1 MTVIWRNIPGFS
13 KYQASNKGFI
23 RNTKTKYVRKNSKTL
38 NGYSRVSLIGDDEKK
53 KSLRVHRIIA
63 NSFIPNPEN
72 KPTVNHKNHKRS
84 DNRLENLEWMTQR
97 EQNLHSRKNKQIR
110 GRPVWRCDPI
120 TREKIELF
128 DSIHEACDELSKT
141 IKTSVK
147 YSTIGDNIRA
157 NKKIP
162 NNKRMSISYG
172 FGWCYYTREI
182 VGEIW
187 KDIDPSI
194 IRGHKM
200 FEISSHGRL
209 RRPNGNIYEPL
220 GKYNTYVTQRIGDN
234 SYPAHR
240 LVALTFIDNPQ
251 NKKCVNHIDGIKSN
265 CLLGNLEWAT
275 HSENSQHAVD
285 NNLINNNN
293 NKIWVNQYTLEGDFI
308 QKFDSITIAT
318 RHLKLKR
325 LRFENEHSGG
335 FQWRREGD
343 YREVKSL
350 VLDKMTK
357 RKLDPRIFQYTRNGD
372 LVKIHDSLKHACEE
386 LGGMITT
393 NCKISRG
400 FQWRTP
406 IDDRPVSVD

>member
-265 CLLGNLEWAT
+265 CLLENLEWNT
-275 HSENSQHAVD
+275 PSENAQHAID
-285 NNLINNNN
+285 TNLNPC
-293 NKIWVNQYTLEGDFI
+293 KKWVKQYTLEGVFI
-308 QKFDSITIAT
+308 QKFDSIMIASK
-318 RHLKLKR
+318 HVKIKR
-325 LRFENEHSGG
+325 LNFQSEHSGG

-357 RKLDPRIFQYTRNGD
+357 RKLDLRIFQYTRNGD

-386 LGGMITT
+386 IGDQVNINYNTS
-393 NCKISRG
+393 KG

-406 IDDRPVSVD
+406 IDNRPVSVD

>member
-23 RNTKTKYVRKNSKTL
+23 RNTKTKYVHKSSKTSK
-38 NGYSRVSLIGDDEKK
+38 GYSRVLLIDDDEKK
-53 KSLRVHRIIA
+53 KNLRVHRLIA
-63 NSFIPNPEN
+63 KSFIPNPEN

-97 EQNLHSRKNKQIR
+97 EQILHSRKNKQLR

-128 DSIHEACDELSKT
+128 DSIHKACEELSKT
-141 IKTSVK
+141 IKTGVK
-147 YSTIGDNIRA
+147 YSTISDNIRA

-187 KDIDPSI
+187 KDIDPLI
-194 IRGHKM
+194 IRDHKM

-209 RRPNGNIYEPL
+209 RRPNGNICEPV
-220 GKYNTYVTQRIGDN
+220 GKYNTYGIHAIGTN
-234 SYPAHR
+234 EYKAHR
-240 LVALTFIDNPQ
+240 LVALTFIENPQ
-251 NKKCVNHIDGIKSN
+251 NKKYVNHIDGIKSN
-265 CLLGNLEWAT
+265 CLLSNLEWNT
-275 HSENSQHAVD
+275 PSENAQHAID
-285 NNLINNNN
+285 TNLNSC
-293 NKIWVNQYTLEGDFI
+293 KKWVNQYTLEGDFI
-308 QKFDSITIAT
+308 QKFDSITIARKQAKVKYLNFQT
-318 RHLKLKR
+318 
-325 LRFENEHSGG
+325 EHSDG

-343 YREVKSL
+343 YREVKPL
-350 VLDKMTK
+350 VFDKMAK
-357 RKLDPRIFQYTRNGD
+357 RKLDPRIFQYTRSGD

-386 LGGMITT
+386 LGGRINT

-400 FQWRTP
+400 FKWRRS
-406 IDDRPVSVD
+406 IDRPVSVD

>member
-23 RNTKTKYVRKNSKTL
+23 RNTKTKYVRKNSKTPG
-38 NGYSRVSLIGDDEKK
+38 GYSSVILKGDDGKK
-53 KSLRVHRIIA
+53 RTLLIHRLVAI
-63 NSFIPNPEN
+63 SFISNPEK

-110 GRPVWRCDPI
+110 RRPVWRCDPI

-128 DSIHEACDELSKT
+128 DSIYEACDKLSKT
-141 IKTSVK
+141 IKTGVK
-147 YSTIGDNIRA
+147 YSTISDNICA

-187 KDIDPSI
+187 KDIDPLI
-194 IRGHKM
+194 IRDHKM

-209 RRPNGNIYEPL
+209 RRPNGNICEPL
-220 GKYNTYVTQRIGDN
+220 GKYNTHVRHQIGDHK
-234 SYPAHR
+234 YYAHR
-240 LVALTFIDNPQ
+240 LIALTFMENPQ
-251 NKKCVNHIDGIKSN
+251 NKEYVNHIDGIKSN
-265 CLLGNLEWAT
+265 CLLDNLEWNTA
-275 HSENSQHAVD
+275 SENSQHAVD
-285 NNLINNNN
+285 TNLNNC
-293 NKIWVNQYTLEGDFI
+293 KKWVKQYTLEGVFI
-308 QKFDSITIAT
+308 QKFDSIIIAT
-318 RHLKLKR
+318 RHVKLKN
-325 LRFENEHSGG
+325 LNFENEHSGG

-343 YREVKSL
+343 YREVKPL
-350 VLDKMTK
+350 VLDKMAK
-357 RKLDPRIFQYTRNGD
+357 RKLDPRIFQYTRSGD

-386 LGGMITT
+386 LGGKITI

>member
-23 RNTKTKYVRKNSKTL
+23 RNTKTKYVHKNSKTL
-38 NGYSRVSLIGDDEKK
+38 TGYSSVRLRDYDGKEHSL
-53 KSLRVHRIIA
+53 LTHRLIA
-63 NSFIPNPEN
+63 LTFIPNPEN

-84 DNRLENLEWMTQR
+84 DNILENLEWMTYR
-97 EQNLHSRKNKQIR
+97 EQSLHLRRNKQIR
-110 GRPVWRCDPI
+110 RQPVWRCDPI

-141 IKTSVK
+141 IKTGVK
-147 YSTIGDNIRA
+147 YSTICNNIHK
-157 NKKIP
+157 NKKIS

-182 VGEIW
+182 MGEIW
-187 KDIDPSI
+187 KDIDPLI
-194 IRGHKM
+194 IRDHKM

-209 RRPNGNIYEPL
+209 RRPDGKIYEPV
-220 GKYNTYVTQRIGDN
+220 GKDKPYGIHVIGTN
-234 SYPAHR
+234 EYTAHR
-240 LVALTFIDNPQ
+240 LVALTFIENPQ

-265 CLLGNLEWAT
+265 CLLENLEWNT
-275 HSENSQHAVD
+275 PSENAQHAID
-285 NNLINNNN
+285 TNLNPC
-293 NKIWVNQYTLEGDFI
+293 KKWVKQYTLEGVFI
-308 QKFDSITIAT
+308 QKFDSIIIAT
-318 RHLKLKR
+318 RHVKLKN
-325 LRFENEHSGG
+325 LNFENEHSGG

-343 YREVKSL
+343 YREVKPL
-350 VLDKMTK
+350 VLDKMQK
-357 RKLDPRIFQYTRNGD
+357 RKLDPRIFQYTRSGD

-386 LGGMITT
+386 IGGQITI

-400 FQWRTP
+400 FQWRRS